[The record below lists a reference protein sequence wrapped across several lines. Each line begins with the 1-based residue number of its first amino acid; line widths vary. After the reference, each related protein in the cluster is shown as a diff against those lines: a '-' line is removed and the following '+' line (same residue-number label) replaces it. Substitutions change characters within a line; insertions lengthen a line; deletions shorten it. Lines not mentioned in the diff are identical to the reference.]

1 MVSPGFHLVP
11 EGRLLIYTFF
21 HWWIRIQLHF
31 LPFKG
36 WASIEYWLFS
46 KRICLA
52 SNGIVR
58 ERWLIRLLTICLLTE
73 EKPSLQR
80 GFMPYREPL
89 TRFIRPFFH
98 DRLKGKAFSSPVAH
112 VRLILWFLLVN
123 KFSIFHLLLR
133 LDFLD
138 S

>member
-21 HWWIRIQLHF
+21 LWWIRILLQF

-36 WASIEYWLFS
+36 WASVKYWFFS

-52 SNGIVR
+52 SNGVVR
-58 ERWLIRLLTICLLTE
+58 ERWFIRLLTICLLTE
-73 EKPSLQR
+73 EQPPLQR
-80 GFMPYREPL
+80 GLMPYGEPL
-89 TRFIRPFFH
+89 ARFIRPLFH
-98 DRLKGKAFSSPVAH
+98 DRLKGKAFPCSVAH

-123 KFSIFHLLLR
+123 KFGVFHLLLG

-138 S
+138 A